1 MITQYQIRLFR
12 NGHNQALNIP
22 QAFAMSS
29 NNVIIRKEAER
40 LIIEPYKK
48 KSLLDLLLMLR
59 GRNSCDGVSLGLARG
74 RSPYKI

>member
-22 QAFAMSS
+22 QAFAMPS
-29 NNVIIRKEAER
+29 NNVIIRKEGER

-48 KSLLDLLLMLR
+48 KSLLDLLPTLE
-59 GRNSCDGVSLGLARG
+59 DIDEEFPDIDQGLL
-74 RSPYKI
+74 PLDDIQF